1 MSDEISQYRKRF
13 LETASM
19 TIGAGDQ
26 PPAIPVDSPPT
37 QFIEINS
44 MSIDVVNRV
53 FNAEDTLYPTTV
65 LAELSALV
73 HSLRAA
79 SPDSA
84 LAAVADAKI
93 EKIIA
98 LGGGTLGQG
107 RSDAGSKGIRCIVE
121 G

>member
-1 MSDEISQYRKRF
+1 MSDEINQYWDCF

-19 TIGAGDQ
+19 TIVVADQ
-26 PPAIPVDSPPT
+26 SSTTRVDPSST

-53 FNAEDTLYPTTV
+53 FNAYDTLYPTAV

-73 HSLRAA
+73 RRVRAT

-84 LAAVADAKI
+84 LADIADAKI
-93 EKIIA
+93 GRIVA
-98 LGGGTLGQG
+98 LHGGDTML
-107 RSDAGSKGIRCIVE
+107 E
-121 G
+121 

>member
-1 MSDEISQYRKRF
+1 MSDEISQYRNRF

-19 TIGAGDQ
+19 TIVAGDQ
-26 PPAIPVDSPPT
+26 SPAIPVDLPSPR
-37 QFIEINS
+37 FVEINS

-53 FNAEDTLYPTTV
+53 FNADDTLYPTAM

-79 SPDSA
+79 SPESA

-93 EKIIA
+93 ERIIA

-107 RSDAGSKGIRCIVE
+107 RSDAGSKGISCLVE